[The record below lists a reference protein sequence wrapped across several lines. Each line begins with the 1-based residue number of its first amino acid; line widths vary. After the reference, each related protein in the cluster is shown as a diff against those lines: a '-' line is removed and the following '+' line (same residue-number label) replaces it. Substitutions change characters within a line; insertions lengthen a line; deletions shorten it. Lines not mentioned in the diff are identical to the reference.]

1 MSDDDI
7 RRLNRMYKCPDD
19 GNLNVA
25 NEMGD
30 QSDYDPN
37 SVPMMEEAIDDGV

>member
-7 RRLNRMYKCPDD
+7 RRLNRMYKCPND
-19 GNLNVA
+19 GNLAAA

-30 QSDYDPN
+30 QSDYVAN
-37 SVPMMEEAIDDGV
+37 SETMLEEAVEA